1 MDNDSQPRLPLY
13 VPAFA
18 KIYATFQP
26 IAYPMLRIMIGLL
39 FVPHGM
45 QKLFQMFGGRSI
57 AEYQGSFGRMGGFW
71 AQPGWVYYIGCLEM
85 IGGLMVAFGFF
96 TRFAAVQL
104 MLFMATATFIANAPR
119 GWFWTS
125 GGSEAPATWMI
136 VLAYICVHGG
146 GKCSV
151 DNAIGKEI

>member
-1 MDNDSQPRLPLY
+1 MTEKQETLPLY

-18 KIYATFQP
+18 GIYRFFQP

-57 AEYQGSFGRMGGFW
+57 AEYSQAFSRMGDFW
-71 AQPGWVYYIGCLEM
+71 SSPVWAYYIGGLEL

-96 TRFAAVQL
+96 TRFAAFQL
-104 MLFMATATFIANAPR
+104 MLFMTMATFVANAPR
-119 GWFWTS
+119 GWFWTN
-125 GGSEAPATWMI
+125 GGSEAAVSWAI
-136 VLAYICVHGG
+136 VLAFVCVCGSG
-146 GKCSV
+146 AFSV
-151 DNAIGKEI
+151 DKAIGKEI